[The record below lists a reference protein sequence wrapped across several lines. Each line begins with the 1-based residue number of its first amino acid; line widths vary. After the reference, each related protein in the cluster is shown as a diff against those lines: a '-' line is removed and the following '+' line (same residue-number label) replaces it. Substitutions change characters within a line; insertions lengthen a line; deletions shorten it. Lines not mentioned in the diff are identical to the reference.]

1 VASIRKRTLKSKKV
15 VWQVDYRDLKKKR
28 RHKQF
33 ATRRAADDWL
43 VTARSEI
50 ADGTHVPASE
60 SRTFKECADAW
71 ILDCQRNGLEKTT
84 VDVYEQ
90 RLRDYIVPLIG
101 DRKVGEFTVA
111 NCYNFYEDVLDKSR
125 SRDIVRRVR
134 IEVGAI
140 LRYAQ
145 KKGWV
150 VKNVISLAP
159 YKHGKRKKK
168 RPPMPRLDEV
178 RSMIDATTANWA
190 DWLAMLFVLIFCGL
204 RGSELRALCW
214 SDINFKTNTMSVT
227 RRADRWGNISVP
239 KSEAGTRDIVFP
251 AIVAKTL
258 KEWKLRCPKSDLGL
272 VFPTSTGTVQ
282 NHSNIMNR
290 WLRLV
295 QIEAGV
301 CTNKTIT
308 KTDSKKTVKLVAKYG
323 MHAFRHFCAS
333 VWIEADFS
341 PKRIQ
346 TMMGHKS
353 IDLTFDTYGYLFDA
367 RMNVNKATQRTQSIV
382 LAG

>member
-1 VASIRKRTLKSKKV
+1 VASIRKRTLKSRKV
-15 VWQVDYRDLKKKR
+15 VWQVDYRDLQKKR

-33 ATRRAADDWL
+33 RTKKEADDWL
-43 VTARSEI
+43 VDARTEI
-50 ADGTHVPASE
+50 AAGTHVPAGE

-71 ILDCQRNGLEKTT
+71 IIDCQRNELEKTT
-84 VDVYEQ
+84 TDVYEQ
-90 RLRDYIVPLIG
+90 RLRDYTIPLIG
-101 DRKVGEFTVA
+101 DRKIGEFKVA
-111 NCYNFYEDVLDKSR
+111 DCYTFYEDVLDKSR

-159 YKHGKRKKK
+159 YKYGKRNKK

-178 RSMIDATTANWA
+178 RSVIDVTRANWA
-190 DWLAMLFVLIFCGL
+190 DWLAMFFVLIFCGL
-204 RGSELRALCW
+204 RSSELRALCW
-214 SDINFKTNTMSVT
+214 SDINFKNNTMSVT
-227 RRADRWGNISVP
+227 RRADRWGNIASP

-251 AIVAKTL
+251 PIVAKTL
-258 KEWKLRCPKSDLGL
+258 KEWKLRCPKSNLGL

-290 WLRLV
+290 WLRVV

-301 CTNKTIT
+301 CTKKIVVQKNG
-308 KTDSKKTVKLVAKYG
+308 KKTTKLVAKFG

-346 TMMGHKS
+346 TMMGHAS
-353 IDLTFDTYGYLFDA
+353 IDLTFDTYGHLFDA
-367 RMNVNKATQRTQSIV
+367 RTNVDKATQRTQSIV
-382 LAG
+382 LVG